1 MTPRSPQS
9 LLPNFANYKVRE
21 SHKAKHVNLRMCPR
35 DGLEVVVPKGF
46 DHAQIPEILQRKQ
59 KWLTKVTQRFESQR
73 EFLNATAPDRPV
85 TQIELRAIAQ
95 TWHVDYYPTAEPNV
109 IVTEQPGQQLQVRGA
124 IAHIDLCHEAL
135 CQWLAHKARQHLVSG
150 LQVVSNEI
158 QLPFA
163 QATVR
168 GQKTRWAS
176 CSQRK
181 MISLNYKLLFLPP
194 EVVRYVFVHE
204 LCHTIHMNHSAAFW
218 NLVAEKE
225 PDYEC
230 LDTELQNVWRYVP
243 AWVEH

>member
-35 DGLEVVVPKGF
+35 NGLEVVVPKGF
-46 DHAQIPEILQRKQ
+46 DHAQIPEILQSKQ

-85 TQIELRAIAQ
+85 TQIDLQAIAQ

-135 CQWLAHKARQHLVSG
+135 RQWLADKARQYLVPG
-150 LQVVSNEI
+150 LQVVSTEI

-181 MISLNYKLLFLPP
+181 MISLNYKLLFLPAD
-194 EVVRYVFVHE
+194 VVRYVFVHE

-225 PDYEC
+225 PNYEP
-230 LDTELQNVWRYVP
+230 LDAELQNVWQYVP
-243 AWVEH
+243 AWVEN